1 MSDEHR
7 DTGTGW
13 PEPTRVGAARP
24 ADGPTA
30 PTQQRTASEAGG
42 VTAATAEDAVT
53 PMRAAAEDA
62 AERTA
67 GPQKPGPRPARVPD
81 PDGGARDDD
90 ARETGRAER
99 PTPPARRRA
108 GSASVVIGL
117 LLALLGFTLVLQL
130 RGDSLDSDLAAMRED
145 DLVRLQSDLTAQED
159 RLQKEINDLEA
170 RQRQLQSGAEGR
182 RAALGEATKRADE
195 LAILAGTVAAT
206 GPGIEVRMIGGKDG
220 IKASDVLN
228 AVEELRGAGAEAMQI
243 AGADGPAVRIVAST
257 AFVDADGDIQVGT
270 ARLAGPYT
278 LTVIGSSRDMRVAL
292 EIPDGLVASVRND
305 GGNVTIDERDTVGV
319 TALSAPVTLEHARP
333 VS

>member
-1 MSDEHR
+1 M
-7 DTGTGW
+7 
-13 PEPTRVGAARP
+13 
-24 ADGPTA
+24 
-30 PTQQRTASEAGG
+30 
-42 VTAATAEDAVT
+42 
-53 PMRAAAEDA
+53 
-62 AERTA
+62 
-67 GPQKPGPRPARVPD
+67 PD

-90 ARETGRAER
+90 ARETDQGER
-99 PTPPARRRA
+99 PAGPDRRRT

-117 LLALLGFTLVLQL
+117 LLALLGFTLVVQL

-182 RAALGEATKRADE
+182 QAALGEATKRADE

-243 AGADGPAVRIVAST
+243 AGGDGTAVRIVAST
-257 AFVDADGDIQVGT
+257 AFVDADGGIQVGT

-278 LTVIGSSRDMRVAL
+278 LTVVGSSRDMRVAL

-305 GGNVTIDERDTVGV
+305 GGNVTIDERDTVEV
-319 TALSAPVTLEHARP
+319 SALSAPVALEHARP